1 MGLSLYNVILW
12 CQKCRGDRP
21 VAPTSYFRHRMF
33 RKHPM
38 SFHKEVGDSKIAAP
52 EQLLKN
58 RFNPNYPIETSK
70 GEKNYRYFQRKQC

>member
-1 MGLSLYNVILW
+1 
-12 CQKCRGDRP
+12 
-21 VAPTSYFRHRMF
+21 MF

-38 SFHKEVGDSKIAAP
+38 SFHKEVGDWMFAAP

-58 RFNPNYPIETSK
+58 RFNPNYALETSK